1 MQVSLITCTY
11 NSEKTIKDCCLSI
24 LSQSYENIEH
34 IVLDKQSQDLTLD
47 ILFKYKIKNQ
57 KIIQQKNSGIYA
69 AINEGIKAA
78 KGDVVGLLHS
88 DDELIERNVIKK
100 ISKIFIEKKVDIIF
114 SNLFYTKKYDK
125 NKILRRWYSNLENG
139 IQSNQSMI
147 KKIQNG
153 WMPPHTTLFIKKN
166 LIEKIGYYNENFKI
180 SSDYDFIIRLFKIED
195 LKIFFLDE
203 FTIKM
208 RSGGIS
214 NSSFK
219 NILIKMKEDYNI
231 MRNHKLSPLRTII
244 FKNFSKIKQFF

>member
-114 SNLFYTKKYDK
+114 SNLFYTK
-125 NKILRRWYSNLENG
+125 N
-139 IQSNQSMI
+139 
-147 KKIQNG
+147 
-153 WMPPHTTLFIKKN
+153 
-166 LIEKIGYYNENFKI
+166 
-180 SSDYDFIIRLFKIED
+180 
-195 LKIFFLDE
+195 
-203 FTIKM
+203 TIK
-208 RSGGIS
+208 
-214 NSSFK
+214 
-219 NILIKMKEDYNI
+219 IK
-231 MRNHKLSPLRTII
+231 
-244 FKNFSKIKQFF
+244 F